1 MTELKIQK
9 ITLEEFKLKYK
20 LNDCS
25 GVEGFSLNELPSLM
39 EKFEVREDLEK
50 VCYLIDGKL
59 YVDPNAFSN
68 NTQISKEEVES
79 IVKLHDEFRNHLVDF
94 RECMYFNNSL
104 AYTDKAKVT
113 KIEMDNCVKNAKN
126 ILAKYSID
134 SEEKLKT
141 VCSKFFIPDFT
152 KSIFGK
158 DSYNVV
164 DEIDCGA

>member
-25 GVEGFSLNELPSLM
+25 GIESFSLNELPSLM
-39 EKFEVREDLEK
+39 NKFEACEELEK
-50 VCYLIDGKL
+50 ILYLIEDKL
-59 YVDPNAFSN
+59 YTQPNVFSKN
-68 NTQISKEEVES
+68 IEISKDEVEK

-104 AYTDKAKVT
+104 AYTDKAKAT
-113 KIEMDNCVKNAKN
+113 KLEMNNCVKSAKS
-126 ILAKYSID
+126 ILVQYNID
-134 SEEKLKT
+134 SEEKLKA

-152 KSIFGK
+152 KSVFGK
-158 DSYNVV
+158 DSYNV
-164 DEIDCGA
+164 DNEIDCGA